1 MALEDVPAAVHEI
14 GFGALEVDDAFL
26 TAGPLRQRAFDLFMR
41 RYFGRGAFYRTYT
54 SARLMALHMA
64 FEESGIRVA
73 AWRAHTDFTLTGRAA
88 RWQMNY
94 LEGAIAAADDFG
106 ARIVC
111 LQSGGTPTS
120 SEAEFARCIEGLQQA
135 AALAS
140 QFHTRLA
147 LESSSGLAHA
157 PGAMERILREVGIPS
172 LAACVEFD
180 ATSPAIARHAIHAH
194 ARAHTFDAQGRET
207 HADYTACIAALQQAG
222 YQGWMSIQYEGQ
234 DDPALGIMQTA
245 ELIGAAG

>member
-1 MALEDVPAAVHEI
+1 
-14 GFGALEVDDAFL
+14 
-26 TAGPLRQRAFDLFMR
+26 
-41 RYFGRGAFYRTYT
+41 
-54 SARLMALHMA
+54 
-64 FEESGIRVA
+64 
-73 AWRAHTDFTLTGRAA
+73 
-88 RWQMNY
+88 MNY

-111 LQSGGTPTS
+111 LQSGGTPTAS
-120 SEAEFARCIEGLQQA
+120 AEEYARCIEGLQQA

-147 LESSSGLAHA
+147 LESGSGLAHA
-157 PGAMERILREVGIPS
+157 PGAMERILHDVDIPS

-180 ATSPAIARHAIHAH
+180 ATSPEVAPHAIHAH
-194 ARAHTFDAQGRET
+194 ARAYTFDAQGRET
-207 HADYTACIAALQQAG
+207 HTDYTACIAALQQAG

-245 ELIGAAG
+245 ELIGATS